1 MPPLIKYD
9 AAIEVAQSEHHAQ
22 SDALHEEKRALG
34 DARAHGAR
42 VEAELRRVEKRYR
55 NLYSQ
60 ANAALRAALEVDG
73 AIDSVE
79 RSPDATT
86 GDFVGKVLGPP
97 PQLGS
102 RASASARAA
111 VAEGAAAPSYEGEA
125 PLLTLE
131 LSGGGGEGD
140 GAAAAELR
148 IKLLKQT
155 HRLEKIVEQGGH
167 AEAMHA
173 TKMEAAGAVNDE
185 LSAAL
190 LHAQREAREYAE
202 NGERARHEAEA
213 ALRACALEA
222 AQEISS
228 LRVACEGQERENAL
242 REEHAVQT
250 QTGADRAMSHLT
262 EQMRDVERR
271 CAAREV
277 EMERSV
283 AEYET
288 QAAEA
293 ALAAAEAS
301 ASLREELN
309 AARAEVCA
317 SLPTSAPQRNA
328 RCSFSICSPSTR
340 NAHTR
345 APPFPIPFPSLP
357 LPPVQLRASDQDAR
371 TKQATVA
378 ELESAR
384 VALRASLAA
393 EQQRALR
400 AEQLH
405 ATQIELTSAAQTDA
419 EKKGTFGKE
428 ETARCAVETEILK
441 RELATIKEEHERKMA
456 FALEEQQRRFVAE
469 VEASNDAQMRDFE
482 AVVSSL
488 RERLAK
494 KSDQTIRLQSELSAA
509 NERVDAIAARAEQA
523 NLALEEQ
530 RRSNE
535 EYVRAHPRA
544 RACSLSLSFSVS
556 LSLSLPRSLCLYASA
571 CIARA
576 RVCWRT
582 SAYI

>member
-1 MPPLIKYD
+1 M
-9 AAIEVAQSEHHAQ
+9 AQSEHHAQ

-317 SLPTSAPQRNA
+317 SLPTSAPQR
-328 RCSFSICSPSTR
+328 
-340 NAHTR
+340 
-345 APPFPIPFPSLP
+345 P
-357 LPPVQLRASDQDAR
+357 LLFLHLLTLNTQR
-371 TKQATVA
+371 THAC
-378 ELESAR
+378 
-384 VALRASLAA
+384 ASLS
-393 EQQRALR
+393 
-400 AEQLH
+400 H
-405 ATQIELTSAAQTDA
+405 
-419 EKKGTFGKE
+419 
-428 ETARCAVETEILK
+428 
-441 RELATIKEEHERKMA
+441 
-456 FALEEQQRRFVAE
+456 
-469 VEASNDAQMRDFE
+469 
-482 AVVSSL
+482 
-488 RERLAK
+488 
-494 KSDQTIRLQSELSAA
+494 
-509 NERVDAIAARAEQA
+509 
-523 NLALEEQ
+523 
-530 RRSNE
+530 
-535 EYVRAHPRA
+535 
-544 RACSLSLSFSVS
+544 
-556 LSLSLPRSLCLYASA
+556 SLSLPPSPPRTASCFRPRCA
-571 CIARA
+571 NEASDGGGARERARCAAGVARRGAAARA
-576 RVCWRT
+576 TRR
-582 SAYI
+582 AAARDAD